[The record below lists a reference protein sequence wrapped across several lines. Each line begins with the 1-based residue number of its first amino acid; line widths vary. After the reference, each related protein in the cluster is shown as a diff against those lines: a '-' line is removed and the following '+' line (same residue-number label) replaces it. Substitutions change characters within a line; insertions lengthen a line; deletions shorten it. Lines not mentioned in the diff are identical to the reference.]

1 MDQATEYMEESRSS
15 DIIIVS
21 CVTTGI
27 AAATV
32 ALKIFARARINYH
45 RIGWDDVFIVLSLV
59 CSIAAAFFASYS
71 AHLGLGRHTAAVLAE
86 PDGPERA
93 VRIAFYQMV
102 GYPFNI
108 IAFSFPNISIAI
120 LVNNLLDPN
129 LWRTRALFTLV
140 LLEVFFALVSVMILF
155 LMCSPVEYLWDK
167 SVVGGSCWS
176 PNVMNDF
183 SYWLSAFDALTDI
196 VLAAIPIS
204 AFCKLQMRFKTKV
217 GVCIMMGLTILSAI
231 FTIIKASYLWLLFRA
246 PDPFFDLSN
255 LVIWGLLEQNVV
267 IVAACIP
274 TLRPFFHKAFKG
286 EKSSENTEAHVLS
299 VPSRTYRHRR
309 SNKPC
314 DTISQL
320 ALDDEEHQFTASDDS
335 RNDDIEGSS
344 RRHVQTTRA
353 IEINMTPGEK
363 DELRKSVRQNPL
375 LPTLFQDI

>member
-1 MDQATEYMEESRSS
+1 
-15 DIIIVS
+15 
-21 CVTTGI
+21 
-27 AAATV
+27 
-32 ALKIFARARINYH
+32 
-45 RIGWDDVFIVLSLV
+45 
-59 CSIAAAFFASYS
+59 
-71 AHLGLGRHTAAVLAE
+71 
-86 PDGPERA
+86 
-93 VRIAFYQMV
+93 MV

-129 LWRTRALFTLV
+129 LWRTRTLFTLV

-155 LMCSPVEYLWDK
+155 LMCSPVQYLWDK
-167 SVVGGSCWS
+167 SVVSGSCWS

-196 VLAAIPIS
+196 VLAAVPIS
-204 AFCKLQMRFKTKV
+204 ALCKLQMRFKTKV

-231 FTIIKASYLWLLFRA
+231 FIIIKATYLWLLFRA
-246 PDPFFDLSN
+246 PDPIFDLAN

-286 EKSSENTEAHVLS
+286 ERSTENTEAHVLS
-299 VPSRTYRHRR
+299 VPTRTFRCRR
-309 SNKPC
+309 SNKPS

-320 ALDDEEHQFTASDDS
+320 ALDDEEHQYTASDDS
-335 RNDDIEGSS
+335 RNDDFEDSS
-344 RRHVQTTRA
+344 RKPVRKTRA
-353 IEINMTPGEK
+353 IDINMTPGEK

-375 LPTLFQDI
+375 LPAFFQDI

>member
-1 MDQATEYMEESRSS
+1 MQHRGSIFRIIFRAPGTRSS
-15 DIIIVS
+15 HS
-21 CVTTGI
+21 GRSR
-27 AAATV
+27 
-32 ALKIFARARINYH
+32 RARWSRAGGQDCFLSN
-45 RIGWDDVFIVLSLV
+45 GWLSYVTCAQFLV
-59 CSIAAAFFASYS
+59 WLLLTACLAA
-71 AHLGLGRHTAAVLAE
+71 
-86 PDGPERA
+86 
-93 VRIAFYQMV
+93 
-102 GYPFNI
+102 FNI

-246 PDPFFDLSN
+246 PDPCE
-255 LVIWGLLEQNVV
+255 WETLLQIPPRLTTYSFRSEQ
-267 IVAACIP
+267 
-274 TLRPFFHKAFKG
+274 
-286 EKSSENTEAHVLS
+286 
-299 VPSRTYRHRR
+299 
-309 SNKPC
+309 PC
-314 DTISQL
+314 HLGAVSTS
-320 ALDDEEHQFTASDDS
+320 
-335 RNDDIEGSS
+335 
-344 RRHVQTTRA
+344 
-353 IEINMTPGEK
+353 
-363 DELRKSVRQNPL
+363 
-375 LPTLFQDI
+375 